1 MDVLRFPLVRV
12 ATLLVAWIVTTA
24 TASANEPGRFRL
36 GPRAGELTV
45 GPGMNAAGRNLRGSS
60 FEQTDL
66 SGADFSDC
74 DLFDVS
80 FRECNLRNA
89 RFHGA
94 RMNATVIEECDTAG
108 ADFSDVVIDNR
119 TRYHRLEI
127 TPDQLKSTKSYASK
141 ELTGCHVF
149 SPPKTP
155 GRYDFRGFSFHN
167 CTFLGDFAGSDF
179 TDATFAACHFPDG
192 ILFEQLASSASYKN
206 KFFLDVHING
216 IGGPADFT
224 DVKFAD
230 STLRI
235 DGEAVFENTRFT
247 GRCKLLGNFGPSHLR
262 TTYNYRQGDLA
273 GLRFDRID
281 FSGFDFSGENLT
293 GTEFTRCTFQG
304 AAFDDAVISGAK
316 FYADQKTAP
325 SLTADQIRSTWN
337 FKRGRMQVVELPAA
351 LLEALQ
357 LEPAKK

>member
-1 MDVLRFPLVRV
+1 MDALRFPIVRV
-12 ATLLVAWIVTTA
+12 ATLLVAWISTTA
-24 TASANEPGRFRL
+24 TAAANEPGRFRL
-36 GPRAGELTV
+36 GPRVGELSV

-60 FEQTDL
+60 FELLDL

-94 RMNATVIEECDTAG
+94 RMNAAVIEECDTGG

-127 TPDQLKSTKSYASK
+127 TPDQLKSTKSYAQK

-155 GRYDFRGFSFHN
+155 GRYDFRGFSFNN
-167 CTFLGDFAGSDF
+167 CMFVGDFAGSDF
-179 TDATFAACHFPDG
+179 TDATFAAVHIPDG
-192 ILFEQLASSASYKN
+192 ILFEQLASTSSYKN

-216 IGGPADFT
+216 IVGPADFT

-230 STLRI
+230 STLRV
-235 DGEAVFENTRFT
+235 DGEAVFENTRFA
-247 GRCKLLGNFGPSHLR
+247 GHCKLLGKFRPEHLR
-262 TTYNYRQGDLA
+262 TTYNYRHGDLS

-281 FSGFDFSGENLT
+281 FSGFDFSGQNLT
-293 GTEFTRCTFQG
+293 DTEFSGCTFQG
-304 AAFDDAVISGAK
+304 AVFDDAVISRAK
-316 FYADQKTAP
+316 FYADKKTAP

-337 FKRGRMQVVELPAA
+337 FKHGRMQDVELPAPLA
-351 LLEALQ
+351 ESLKI
-357 LEPAKK
+357 EPKK